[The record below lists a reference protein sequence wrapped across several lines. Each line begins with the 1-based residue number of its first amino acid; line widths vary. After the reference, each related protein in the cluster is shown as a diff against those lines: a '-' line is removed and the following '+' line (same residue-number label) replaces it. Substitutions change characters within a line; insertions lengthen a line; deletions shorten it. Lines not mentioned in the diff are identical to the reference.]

1 MGQFNNFLTIL
12 LIVAALASFF
22 IGEAIDGSL
31 ILAIVILN
39 ACFGIYQEAKA
50 EGAIA
55 ALKKIT
61 VSKVRVIR
69 DGTQIEI
76 QSQDLVPGDIC
87 FIEEGVKIPADGLV
101 VESMNLEVNESV
113 LTGESMPVPKMLQDG
128 NILRDDCRQR
138 SGITASKRNGYA
150 DEIWKDCT
158 KFIGY

>member
-1 MGQFNNFLTIL
+1 MFWHLSGGQGGRRDCRF
-12 LIVAALASFF
+12 
-22 IGEAIDGSL
+22 E
-31 ILAIVILN
+31 
-39 ACFGIYQEAKA
+39 
-50 EGAIA
+50 
-55 ALKKIT
+55 KIT

-113 LTGESMPVPKMLQDG
+113 LTGESMPVPKMLQDEIFSG
-128 NILRDDCRQR
+128 TIAAKGR
-138 SGITASKRNGYA
+138 GITASKRNGYA